1 MDLPTIDIASLPGLD
16 TATGLFGSL
25 THAAANSDDRLIVLM
40 VWFYDLVPPATLG

>member
-1 MDLPTIDIASLPGLD
+1 MDLPEIDIANLPGLD

-25 THAAANSDDRLIVLM
+25 SDAMAHSDDRIIVLM